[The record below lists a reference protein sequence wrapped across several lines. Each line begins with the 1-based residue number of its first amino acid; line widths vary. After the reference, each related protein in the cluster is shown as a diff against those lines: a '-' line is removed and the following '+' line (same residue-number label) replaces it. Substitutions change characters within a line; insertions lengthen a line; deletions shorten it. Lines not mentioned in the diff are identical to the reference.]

1 MTKRSRRV
9 LCCALVLALA
19 PACVHEPAPHAQRAR
34 QTSHAASVKETP
46 KDDGYVRARLAPSAA
61 ASAEAP
67 LVAEPTPASDA
78 WLKGA
83 TSPYAADEALGYAPQ
98 GALGDMNAN
107 APLGLQGIGTGGGG
121 TGSGYGRAEG
131 GMRARAAKPK
141 RAMAAPAESKIL
153 GTLHQATG
161 AYVAPAAPPAAD
173 LNREAYAHVAEND
186 FQHVRDQPLSTFS
199 IDVDTASY
207 SNVRRYLREG
217 ALPPPDA
224 VRIEELVNYFDY
236 AYPRPENGQPFA
248 TYAEVGACPWNKAH
262 QLVHIG
268 IAGQRIE
275 DGAVPAR
282 NLVFLIDVSGS
293 MEDANKLPLLKQG
306 LSLLARNL
314 RPQDRISMVV
324 YAGSSGL
331 VLPATSGANQPR
343 VLEALDRLQ
352 AGGSTNGGEGI
363 QLAYHEAQKNFIQG
377 GINRVILATDGDF
390 NVGVTSEGALT
401 RLIEDKR
408 KSGVFLTVLGFGSG
422 NLQDSRME
430 QLADKGNG
438 NYAYIDDLEEAHK
451 VLVREAGATLVT
463 IAKDVKLQVEFN
475 PERVQSYRLVGY
487 ENRAL
492 AARDFN
498 DDKKDAG
505 EIGAGHT
512 VTALYEIV
520 PRIPGQAAASEV
532 DPLRYQTHHAPKENP
547 SRSELLSVKIR
558 YKAPH
563 ADVSQL
569 IERQLAVGNASQSHG
584 SDVFR
589 FAAAVAEFGML
600 LRHSTHRGS
609 ATLEQVRKLAESARA
624 HDPDGERAQF
634 LDMVQASARLG
645 LGG

>member
-1 MTKRSRRV
+1 V
-9 LCCALVLALA
+9 EAEPPDLAQA
-19 PACVHEPAPHAQRAR
+19 PLEPAA
-34 QTSHAASVKETP
+34 KEAN
-46 KDDGYVRARLAPSAA
+46 KLGYDPASAA
-61 ASAEAP
+61 
-67 LVAEPTPASDA
+67 LM
-78 WLKGA
+78 
-83 TSPYAADEALGYAPQ
+83 DEKQGRGGLG
-98 GALGDMNAN
+98 MR
-107 APLGLQGIGTGGGG
+107 GTGRGGGG
-121 TGSGYGRAEG
+121 TGEGSIGHAGPARRHAAIGSGSGYGS
-131 GMRARAAKPK
+131 AAAAQKPK
-141 RAMAAPAESKIL
+141 AAMAEAAMQQPNLKMPMPVS
-153 GTLHQATG
+153 
-161 AYVAPAAPPAAD
+161 PAANLAPSAEF
-173 LNREAYAHVAEND
+173 NREAYAHLAEASFN
-186 FQHVRDQPLSTFS
+186 HVRDQPLSTFS

-207 SNVRRYLREG
+207 SNVRRFLRDG
-217 ALPPPDA
+217 QLPPADA

-248 TYAEVGACPWNKAH
+248 TYAEVGACPWNSAH

-268 IAGQRIE
+268 IAGKPLADQQ
-275 DGAVPAR
+275 VPAR

-293 MEDANKLPLLKQG
+293 MQDATKLPLLKQG
-306 LSLLARNL
+306 MALLARNL
-314 RPQDRISMVV
+314 RPQDHVAMVV

-331 VLPATSGANQPR
+331 VLPATRGSDQAR
-343 VLEALDRLQ
+343 ILDALERLE
-352 AGGSTNGGEGI
+352 AGGSTNGADGI
-363 QLAYHEAQKNFIQG
+363 ELAYREAQKNFIEG

-390 NVGVTSEGALT
+390 NVGVTSEGELT
-401 RLIEDKR
+401 RLIEQKR

-438 NYAYIDDLEEAHK
+438 NYAYIDDLDEAHK

-520 PRIPGQAAASEV
+520 PRLPGQGLPSEV
-532 DPLRYQTHHAPKENP
+532 DALRYQKPQAGVPAP
-547 SRSELLSVKIR
+547 SSSELLTVKIR

-569 IERQLAVGNASQSHG
+569 IERQLTVGNNAGQSAG

-589 FAAAVAEFGML
+589 FAAAVAEFGLL
-600 LRHSTHRGS
+600 LRNSSHKGTAS
-609 ATLEQVRKLAESARA
+609 LEQVRKLAESARA
-624 HDPDGERAQF
+624 QDPDGERAQF
-634 LDMVQASARLG
+634 LDMVRASARLG
-645 LGG
+645 LGS